1 MLEEAVQRF
10 LSEGSGLGSG
20 EGSGWGSGSGSGEG
34 SGEGSG
40 WGSGSGSGWGWGW
53 GEGSGEGSG
62 WGSGEGSGW
71 GSGSGVI
78 AYCGEPVHIVDNVQ
92 TIIRAVHGNM
102 AQGAILQADL
112 TLKKCYI
119 VKSGNTFA
127 HGETL
132 PEAMSALRAKLFE
145 DMPVEERIE
154 AFLQE
159 FKPGKKYP
167 AKEYYDWHNRLTGSC
182 EMGRK
187 NFAKTHGIDLKH
199 DEMTREEFAELTKNA
214 YGGDVIRQLMD
225 AMEEK
230 E

>member
-10 LSEGSGLGSG
+10 LSEGSGWGSGLGSG
-20 EGSGWGSGSGSGEG
+20 SGSGWGSGEG

-92 TIIRAVHGNM
+92 TIIRAVHGNI

-225 AMEEK
+225 AMEDE
-230 E
+230 